1 MDVGPGLIQGYTDAG
16 APKADPERSVAQVS
30 LETAGLPP
38 RSGTLLC
45 VPLNATMDTRR
56 VLSAPD
62 WVANDLPL
70 TYQFG
75 YMYYLGFGPG
85 ALWLCPFGAV
95 QELFGSSVSHA
106 MGIPIDLGH
115 GSGLFDSLL
124 AA

>member
-1 MDVGPGLIQGYTDAG
+1 MEVDFRGFSTDLGCCLSRIRLVMDVGPGLIQGYTDAG

-85 ALWLCPFGAV
+85 ALSCVLS
-95 QELFGSSVSHA
+95 EL
-106 MGIPIDLGH
+106 
-115 GSGLFDSLL
+115 
-124 AA
+124 